1 MLYSVW
7 LCKTAGWEGPA
18 QVLDWS
24 RLSCQSSQRPAT
36 ERPPRNRLHRVH
48 GPRHLAPGSLQ
59 RRPQP
64 GAGVTPQHSHRWGG
78 LAFFLLYMSCFT
90 CVPLITS
97 QGYFTLS
104 FCLPF
109 YLRICRHV
117 RTWSRVVWNSLTFE
131 GNFSYYASEFG
142 MAETAVRKGRT
153 APVVMT
159 GLANCSSLLWHTR
172 MAV

>member
-78 LAFFLLYMSCFT
+78 LAFFSSVFVLLYM
-90 CVPLITS
+90 
-97 QGYFTLS
+97 
-104 FCLPF
+104 
-109 YLRICRHV
+109 
-117 RTWSRVVWNSLTFE
+117 
-131 GNFSYYASEFG
+131 
-142 MAETAVRKGRT
+142 
-153 APVVMT
+153 
-159 GLANCSSLLWHTR
+159 CSSDNVSGLLHSLVLSSFLSADMQTCKDMVKSGVKLIDIWRELFLLCEWVWHGR
-172 MAV
+172 DSC